1 MDIVFGE
8 NSSELEVTTLRETL
22 QNMNISGTLY
32 LGYPAL
38 STADATVFVD
48 ALLVSA
54 SHGLVAFD
62 LSFQQNMPVG
72 NEEIAKLNESQ
83 DQIYAALYNKLNVYK
98 GLRKGRSVAVQINVV
113 SCHPALAAV
122 GRREDV
128 IACAPDELSNV
139 MEGFDP
145 LPEELLRPLNAAI
158 QRVSTLRPP
167 NRREGVKKAGSR
179 GAVLKIIENEIANL
193 DQWQK
198 QAAIESA
205 NGPQRIRGLAGSG
218 KTIVLALKAAYLHMR
233 HPEWKI
239 AVTFQTRSLYQQFR
253 DLVRRFTFEHNQ
265 NEPDWNNLRIMHAW
279 GSQSSPGIYSTICEH
294 YEINPQNWKTAS
306 IKYGNHAFEG
316 VCKEINST
324 TKKYGQQEIFDVI
337 LVDEAQ
343 DFPSEF
349 FRMIYRVAAP
359 PHRIIWAYDDLQNL
373 GDYVM
378 HGEDEL
384 FGFDENGQP
393 FVALENRVDK
403 PREDIVLPVCYR
415 NTPWA
420 LTVAH
425 ALGFGIYRKE
435 GPVQMFEEPS
445 TWTRIGYERQ
455 RGALTLGQKVS
466 LRRSADSFPKYF
478 EKLIDQDDAVVWRTF
493 SSNSKQYE
501 ALAES
506 VRADLDGDELE
517 PADILIV
524 LPDAY
529 AFRKIGGAI
538 LQTLFANGV
547 NAHLV
552 GVTSSMDEMFQSGSV
567 AITHIY
573 RAKGNEA
580 PMVYVLHSEYCQ
592 TGIELI
598 RKRNILFTAI
608 TRSKCWVRIFGV
620 GDGMDK
626 LRFEIE
632 EVRRRNF
639 GIEFDYPSE
648 ERIRHIA
655 KIHRDMTDDE
665 RSAWKRKLDNV
676 DEVLTAVIEGDLPQ
690 EALSPE
696 VLEKLVKLNGRK

>member
-8 NSSELEVTTLRETL
+8 NSSELEVDLLREAL
-22 QNMNISGTLY
+22 QDMDISGTLY
-32 LGYPAL
+32 LGYPVL
-38 STADATVFVD
+38 STADAKVFVD

-62 LSFQQNMPVG
+62 LSFQPNMRIG
-72 NEEIAKLNESQ
+72 NDEITKLEERQ
-83 DQIYAALYNKLNVYK
+83 DQIYAVLYNKLNVYK
-98 GLRKGRSVAVQINVV
+98 DLRKGRSVAVQINVV
-113 SCHPALAAV
+113 SCHPALAAI

-128 IACAPDELSNV
+128 IACAPTEISNV
-139 MEGFDP
+139 MESFNR
-145 LPEELLRPLNAAI
+145 LPEELIRPLNAAI

-167 NRREGVKKAGSR
+167 NRREGVRQAKSR

-198 QAAIESA
+198 KAAIESA

-218 KTIVLALKAAYLHMR
+218 KTVVLALKAAYLHVR

-253 DLVRRFTFEHNQ
+253 DLVRRFTFEHDQ

-279 GSQSSPGIYSTICEH
+279 GSQSSPGVYSTICERFK
-294 YEINPQNWKTAS
+294 INPQNWRMANN
-306 IKYGNHAFEG
+306 KYGNRAFEG
-316 VCKEINST
+316 ICKEINSIIE
-324 TKKYGQQEIFDVI
+324 KHDEKEIFDVI

-343 DFPSEF
+343 DFPSDF
-349 FRMIYRVAAP
+349 FRMIYRVIAP

-378 HGEDEL
+378 CSEQEL

-393 FVALENRVDK
+393 LVELKNRADK

-415 NTPWA
+415 NAPWA

-425 ALGFGIYRKE
+425 ALGFGIYRRE

-445 TWTRIGYERQ
+445 TWTRSGYERQ
-455 RGALTLGQKVS
+455 RGNLRLGQNVT
-466 LRRSADSFPKYF
+466 LRRAAASFPRYF
-478 EKLIDQDDAVVWRTF
+478 EGLIDRDDAIICRTF

-501 ALAES
+501 ALAEA
-506 VRADLDGDELE
+506 VRADLDRDELE
-517 PADILIV
+517 STDILIV
-524 LPDAY
+524 LPNAY
-529 AFRKIGGAI
+529 DFQKIGGAI
-538 LQTLFANGV
+538 LRTLFANDV
-547 NAHLV
+547 KAHLV
-552 GVTSSMDEMFQSGSV
+552 GVTSSTDEVFQSGSV

-592 TGIELI
+592 TGIELS
-598 RKRNILFTAI
+598 RKRNMLFTAI

-620 GDGMDK
+620 GDRMDG
-626 LRFEIE
+626 LCSEIE
-632 EVRRRNF
+632 EVRSRNF
-639 GIEFDYPSE
+639 EIEFDYPNADRIKRIAKVHRDLADE
-648 ERIRHIA
+648 ERS
-655 KIHRDMTDDE
+655 DLE
-665 RSAWKRKLDNV
+665 RKLGGVN
-676 DEVLTAVIEGDLPQ
+676 EVLIAVIEGELPQ

-696 VLEKLVKLNGRK
+696 VLEKLAKLNGRK